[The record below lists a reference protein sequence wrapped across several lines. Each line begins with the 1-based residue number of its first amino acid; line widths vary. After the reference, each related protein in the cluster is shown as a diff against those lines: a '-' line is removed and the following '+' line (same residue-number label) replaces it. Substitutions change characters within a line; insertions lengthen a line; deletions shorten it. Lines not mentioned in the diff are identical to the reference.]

1 MDRVLIADDD
11 IQLLTILEDSLE
23 KYKDKFEIVAARNG
37 LEAILALQ
45 KQTFSTVVTEIR
57 MPKVNG
63 LVLLGYLSKNFP
75 DLPCIIITDES
86 SGRLKNRLEKE
97 VVNYIEKPFRIPEL
111 AKAILSVLD
120 RKEKFG
126 GKLSG
131 VSVAGFMKLI
141 ERERLSCL
149 CGLSSSKQGKGYFL
163 FNNGSL
169 YNAIHGNL
177 KGEKAAL
184 RMLQMK
190 DATITC
196 GHLPRRRIT
205 RSIYCKIEDIEQKW
219 QRLVGTDGPGNEMH
233 DSAAN
238 EAPENVLRISEK
250 AK

>member
-11 IQLLTILEDSLE
+11 VQLLTILKDSLE

-45 KQTFSTVVTEIR
+45 KQTFSAVVTEIR

-86 SGRLKNRLEKE
+86 SGRLKDRLKKE

-141 ERERLSCL
+141 EREQLSCL

-169 YNAIHGNL
+169 YNAIHGNV
-177 KGEKAAL
+177 KGEKAAS

-196 GHLPRRRIT
+196 GHLPRRRIK
-205 RSIYCKIEDIEQKW
+205 RSIYCKIQDIEQKW
-219 QRLVGTDGPGNEMH
+219 QRPAGTEGAVNEMH
-233 DSAAN
+233 DSASS
-238 EAPENVLRISEK
+238 EAPENMLRQSKK